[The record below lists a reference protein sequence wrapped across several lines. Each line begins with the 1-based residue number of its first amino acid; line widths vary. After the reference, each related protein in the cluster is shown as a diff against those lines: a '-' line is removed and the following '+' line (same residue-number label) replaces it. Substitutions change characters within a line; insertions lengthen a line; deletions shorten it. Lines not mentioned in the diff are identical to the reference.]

1 MQKDLLPYNN
11 FHTLIFDFDGVFTD
25 NNVLIN
31 QDGIE
36 TVKCNRG
43 DGLGLD
49 ILKKFIDKKN
59 WELDYFILSTEK
71 NPVVLS
77 RANKL
82 KIKCEYGIENKLKFI
97 KDYLKRKF
105 PLESNK
111 EQGIIYLGNDLNDF
125 AAMRFV
131 GTSIAPSDAHYLIK
145 EEASIVLESKGGQGF
160 VREFIEKLISC
171 NNLENNTLMELL

>member
-1 MQKDLLPYNN
+1 MKKDLRPYNI

-25 NNVLIN
+25 NNVYVN

-36 TVKCNRG
+36 TVKCNRA

-49 ILKKFIDKKN
+49 ILKKFIERKN

-71 NPVVLS
+71 NPVVMS

-82 KIKCEYGIENKLKFI
+82 KINCEYGIENKLQFI

-111 EQGIIYLGNDLNDF
+111 EKGIIYLGNDLNDLEC
-125 AAMRFV
+125 MNYV
-131 GTSIAPSDAHYLIK
+131 GFSIAVNDADERIIKASDLKLKKRGGEGVVK
-145 EEASIVLESKGGQGF
+145 EIY
-160 VREFIEKLISC
+160 
-171 NNLENNTLMELL
+171 NLLNL

>member
-1 MQKDLLPYNN
+1 MKSDLPPYNN
-11 FHTLIFDFDGVFTD
+11 FHTLIFDFDGIFTD

-36 TVKCNRG
+36 TVKCSRA

-77 RANKL
+77 RAKKL
-82 KIKCEYGIENKLKFI
+82 KIKCEYGIENKLIYI
-97 KDYLKRKF
+97 KDFLKRKY

-111 EQGIIYLGNDLNDF
+111 EQGIIYLGNDLNDLS
-125 AAMRFV
+125 AMKFV
-131 GTSIAPSDAHYLIK
+131 GTSIAPSDAHYLIR
-145 EEASIVLESKGGQGF
+145 EEADLVLESKGGQGC

-171 NNLENNTLMELL
+171 NNLENNTLIELL

>member
-1 MQKDLLPYNN
+1 MKKYLHPYSN

-36 TVKCNRG
+36 TVKCSRA

-49 ILKKFIDKKN
+49 ILKKFIYKKN

-111 EQGIIYLGNDLNDF
+111 EKGIIYLGNDLNDF

-145 EEASIVLESKGGQGF
+145 EEASIVLESKGGHGF

-171 NNLENNTLMELL
+171 NNLENNTLLELL

>member
-1 MQKDLLPYNN
+1 MKKDLPPYSN

-36 TVKCNRG
+36 TVKCSRA

-59 WELDYFILSTEK
+59 WKIDYFILSTEK
-71 NPVVLS
+71 NPVVMS
-77 RANKL
+77 RAKKL
-82 KIKCEYGIENKLKFI
+82 KIKCEYGIENKLIFI
-97 KDYLKRKF
+97 KDFLKRKY

-111 EQGIIYLGNDLNDF
+111 EKGIIYLGNDLNDLS
-125 AAMRFV
+125 AMKFV
-131 GTSIAPSDAHYLIK
+131 GTSIAPSDAHYLIR
-145 EEASIVLESKGGQGF
+145 EEADLVLESKGGQGC

-171 NNLENNTLMELL
+171 NNMEINTLLELI

>member
-1 MQKDLLPYNN
+1 M
-11 FHTLIFDFDGVFTD
+11 
-25 NNVLIN
+25 
-31 QDGIE
+31 
-36 TVKCNRG
+36 
-43 DGLGLD
+43 
-49 ILKKFIDKKN
+49 
-59 WELDYFILSTEK
+59 
-71 NPVVLS
+71 
-77 RANKL
+77 
-82 KIKCEYGIENKLKFI
+82 
-97 KDYLKRKF
+97 KRKF

>member
-1 MQKDLLPYNN
+1 MKKDLPPYNN
-11 FHTLIFDFDGVFTD
+11 FHTLIFDFDGIFTD

-36 TVKCNRG
+36 TVKCSRA

-77 RANKL
+77 RAKKL
-82 KIKCEYGIENKLKFI
+82 KIKCEYGIENKLIFI
-97 KDYLKRKF
+97 KDFLKRKY

-111 EQGIIYLGNDLNDF
+111 EQGIIYLGNDLNDYL
-125 AAMRFV
+125 AMKYCHY
-131 GTSIAPSDAHYLIK
+131 SISPSDSHEKIL
-145 EEASIVLESKGGQGF
+145 SISDHILSSKGGEGCI
-160 VREFIEKLISC
+160 REFCEKIIKASGTDILSI
-171 NNLENNTLMELL
+171 L